1 MDLANLLKKY
11 GDSWG
16 PWRAELAK
24 FRGKGEDVP
33 LPKMGNE

>member
-1 MDLANLLKKY
+1 MELADLLKKY

-24 FRGKGEDVP
+24 FQAKGEDVP
-33 LPKMGNE
+33 LPKKGNE